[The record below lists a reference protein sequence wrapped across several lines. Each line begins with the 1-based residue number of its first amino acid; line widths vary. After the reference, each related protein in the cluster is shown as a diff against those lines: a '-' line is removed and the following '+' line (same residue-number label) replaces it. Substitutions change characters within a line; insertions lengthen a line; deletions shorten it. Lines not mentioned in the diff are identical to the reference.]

1 MKFSSVLGHKA
12 VKERLLAS
20 GRDERVSHALLF
32 LGPEGAGSLPLVI
45 AFAQYLNCEEPLDD
59 DSCGTC
65 SSCIKMEKL
74 VHPDVHFSYPV
85 VTSKKFDKPKSV
97 DYIEQFRAAFKHN
110 PYMSYSDWMEEITT
124 DNKQGSI
131 FVQESA
137 DINQRLSLKGVEGK
151 YKIVIIWYA
160 EKMNTMAANKLL
172 KILEEPPEST
182 LFFLVSERYEELL
195 ATVTS
200 RSQLI
205 KVNRLGDAELSQV
218 LVEKH
223 GLDKIA
229 ARHVTHRSEGSYNQA
244 LKIVNNDSAITDLNQ
259 QFLSWMR
266 HCLKLNISGINDL
279 SVEFNDEPKEA
290 QKVFLRHSLNIVR
303 ECLVINYGDRSLV
316 RLEGKDLEDITRF
329 APFVTANNAEDFI
342 SELNKA
348 HFHLERNANTKLL
361 FTDLSLSL
369 CQVLSNK

>member
-1 MKFSSVLGHKA
+1 M
-12 VKERLLAS
+12 KERLLVS

-45 AFAQYLNCEEPLDD
+45 AFAQYLNCEQPLED

-160 EKMNTMAANKLL
+160 EKMNAIAANKLL

-229 ARHVTHRSEGSYNQA
+229 ARHVAHRSDGSYNQA
-244 LKIVNNDSAITDLNQ
+244 LKIVNNDSAIADLNQ
-259 QFLSWMR
+259 QFLYWMR
-266 HCLKLNISGINDL
+266 HCLKLNVSGINDL
-279 SVEFNDEPKEA
+279 SVQFNDEPKEA

-369 CQVLSNK
+369 CQVLSKK